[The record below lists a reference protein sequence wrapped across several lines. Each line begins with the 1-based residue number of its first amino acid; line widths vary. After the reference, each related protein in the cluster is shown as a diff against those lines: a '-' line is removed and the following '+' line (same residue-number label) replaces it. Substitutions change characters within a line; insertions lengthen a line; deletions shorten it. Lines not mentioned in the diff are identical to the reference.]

1 MILFQLI
8 RLLLRAIDLYTM
20 LISVYIILTWFPQAH
35 HTKLARWL
43 QAICEPYLSY
53 FDRFRI
59 GMFGFSAVFGLIFL
73 EFLKLGIIQIVKF
86 IF

>member
-53 FDRFRI
+53 FDKIRI
-59 GMFGFSAVFGLIFL
+59 GMFGFSAIFGILFL
-73 EFLKLGIIQIVKF
+73 QFVKLGIIQIVKF

>member
-35 HTKLARWL
+35 HTKLAR
-43 QAICEPYLSY
+43 
-53 FDRFRI
+53 F
-59 GMFGFSAVFGLIFL
+59 
-73 EFLKLGIIQIVKF
+73 
-86 IF
+86 